1 MNSDYQSYN
10 AKICVEVAEGN
21 ESPFSTLEAAHE
33 HCGMLWGWYRKQG
46 YSLPEL
52 KNGQKVIVG
61 SVGDFDHELH
71 VIETYIQKANSVISA
86 LLPDLYAYVEYH
98 DQSALNRVIPHLLAL
113 AEMHEKQYRK
123 MMTNVEVEE

>member
-1 MNSDYQSYN
+1 MDKLNSLN
-10 AKICVEVAEGN
+10 AKKCIEVSEGN
-21 ESPFSTLEAAHE
+21 KSPFSTLEAAQE
-33 HCGMLWGWYRKQG
+33 HCGMMWGWYRKQG

-86 LLPDLYAYVEYH
+86 LLPDLYAYVEHH
-98 DQSALNRVIPHLLAL
+98 DQSALNRIIPQLLEL
-113 AEMHEKQYRK
+113 AEMHEKKYRE
-123 MMTNVEVEE
+123 MMNNREVKG